1 MGRHLIRDP
10 YRAEFEID
18 SSALPFWEGREG
30 YEVLGP
36 VEEPAQAEP
45 AAAPVERTSAPITKK
60 AATRPASD
68 SKE

>member
-45 AAAPVERTSAPITKK
+45 AASPVEPTSAAKSAKPSKS
-60 AATRPASD
+60 AAA
-68 SKE
+68 E